1 MRATTTSA
9 PFARTCI
16 GNGSTSAR
24 ARVTYA
30 AVRALAGCCGTR
42 VHVSP
47 LPRIREQPAPC
58 PLRRLPLLRSD
69 CLSAQ
74 VGLHV
79 HCGGSQLHAH
89 CGRCLCCGAT
99 AGRARAAASSMPT
112 AAAASVAERLQ
123 VERGQP
129 AQCHCGGCRCCGAT
143 AGQAASC
150 EAHPVAHVNTR
161 QGLPLDRAWSLMPRD
176 YGCCGTEKPAKRGEV
191 ESPLRLGQRPNE
203 CDALA
208 NRASCEAH
216 PVAHVNT
223 RQGLSALRRYLLYI
237 YIALAASP
245 SLLTSG
251 RCGNPPGGGHRNIY

>member
-1 MRATTTSA
+1 MSQQ
-9 PFARTCI
+9 F
-16 GNGSTSAR
+16 GHNSNR
-24 ARVTYA
+24 ARLSQAQAGTSGLQPLGQQGQVGPAGVGASIQPQGGFQLTGA
-30 AVRALAGCCGTR
+30 GNALPGTTVNAVGADGSPGSGLASGCCGTEKR
-42 VHVSP
+42 
-47 LPRIREQPAPC
+47 
-58 PLRRLPLLRSD
+58 
-69 CLSAQ
+69 
-74 VGLHV
+74 
-79 HCGGSQLHAH
+79 
-89 CGRCLCCGAT
+89 
-99 AGRARAAASSMPT
+99 
-112 AAAASVAERLQ
+112 
-123 VERGQP
+123 
-129 AQCHCGGCRCCGAT
+129 
-143 AGQAASC
+143 
-150 EAHPVAHVNTR
+150 AHPVAHVNTR

-251 RCGNPPGGGHRNIY
+251 RCGNPPGGGHRNFCPRRSARLSRRPLACARLVFSSASGDWLSGGEQPPCQGPANRR